1 MPQLVIELTE
11 DEYDLLTTKAGS
23 CDLQQI
29 TRIALDNYFCTHRH
43 TATNTLALDL
53 SGRGKAIAKLESD
66 RIDPRKPLPPD
77 RGEMMLDGRN
87 RFETD
92 EDFEKAMAAHQWR
105 LDRYNAE
112 KAAFA
117 RKRSTGVVNE
127 FGGRSWVN

>member
-11 DEYDLLTTKAGS
+11 DEYDLLTAKAGS

-53 SGRGKAIAKLESD
+53 SGRSKAIAKLESD

-92 EDFEKAMAAHQWR
+92 EDFEKAMKAYQWQ
-105 LDRYNAE
+105 LDRYNTE
-112 KAAFA
+112 KSDFES
-117 RKRSTGVVNE
+117 KRAKGFVNE
-127 FGGRSWVN
+127 WGGISFVN